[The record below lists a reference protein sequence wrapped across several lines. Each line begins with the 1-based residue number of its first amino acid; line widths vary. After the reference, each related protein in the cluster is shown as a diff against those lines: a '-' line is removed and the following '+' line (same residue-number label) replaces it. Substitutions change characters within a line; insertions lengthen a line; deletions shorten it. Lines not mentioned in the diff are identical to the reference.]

1 MEKLILEY
9 IVSPALSSHLISLY
23 HVHRSIERRLPTNHD
38 PVVHLALQLDGGRR
52 RDGLSRSKLSH
63 NRRRRGVGGWSDPRR
78 LRRIHS
84 NSLLLLLLR
93 WLLHVGSDLLL
104 LLHRLQ
110 LPPDSHHA
118 RGSRI
123 LSLAALGL
131 PLHRILPR
139 AYLSPRL
146 LRVQLLLLRLDLV
159 LG

>member
-118 RGSRI
+118 RGCRKLSR
-123 LSLAALGL
+123 ALGL
-131 PLHRILPR
+131 PLKCILPR
-139 AYLSPRL
+139 A
-146 LRVQLLLLRLDLV
+146 
-159 LG
+159 